1 MNLLR
6 EIAKVAKDNPELRT
20 DLLPLIEK
28 YAFYAQSIRDTAEGK
43 EILTTILRKLI
54 VDDYVPA
61 IATAVGDTFHT
72 YEPTGKENSVNFA
85 AFLQSRGGKVI
96 KVQAVSNEG
105 FPLFPRW
112 LNRALLNMGD
122 WGLQYVVK
130 PLSRPQHIFQALGG
144 YKGYKEK
151 HSDVNKPIKVW
162 AAALERVRQE
172 GKDAWSWFT
181 FDPQDVAEKIDIEF
195 KKFMQEER
203 AVQMFRDQAQTILSQ
218 DKNLKAILNAILK
231 VFIKAIKDS
240 ESTIVAN
247 FESRQKKAFLGQL
260 LQMVLRGRPT
270 DLTQE
275 TLIPAV
281 VSGIS
286 GTESQIKK
294 QIGEA
299 ISAPDI
305 KLVLESLRGINTGV
319 LLKDLQQSLIPS
331 VRAQLKPKYYG
342 AKNASLRKAII
353 RLAHTKSELRKDLLP
368 LVR

>member
-1 MNLLR
+1 MDLVR
-6 EIAKVAKDNPELRT
+6 EIAKIAKENPEFRA
-20 DLLPLIEK
+20 DLVPLLEK
-28 YAFYAQSIRDTAEGK
+28 FAFYAQSIRDTSEGK

-54 VDDYVPA
+54 VDDYAPA
-61 IATAVGDTFHT
+61 IANAVGSTFHT
-72 YEPTGKENSVNFA
+72 YEPTGKENAANFQ
-85 AFLQSRGGKVI
+85 AFLKSRGNMVV

-130 PLSRPQHIFQALGG
+130 PLARPQHIFQALRG
-144 YKGYKEK
+144 YKDQKRD
-151 HSDVNKPIKVW
+151 SVNKPIKTW
-162 AAALERVRQE
+162 AAALERVRRE

-181 FDPQDVAEKIDIEF
+181 FDPKDVAEKIDIEF

-203 AVQMFRDQAQTILSQ
+203 AAQMFRDQAQAILSQ

-231 VFIKAIKDS
+231 VFIKAVKDS

-247 FESRQKKAFLGQL
+247 FEARTKKAFLGQI
-260 LQMVLRGRPT
+260 LQVVLRGKPT

-286 GTESQIKK
+286 DTESQIKK
-294 QIGEA
+294 QVGEA

-305 KLVLESLRGINTGV
+305 KLVLDSLKGINIGV
-319 LLKDLQQSLIPS
+319 LLKDLKHHLIPS
-331 VRAQLKPKYYG
+331 VRARLKPKYYG
-342 AKNASLRKAII
+342 AKKASLRRSVI
-353 RLAHTKSELRKDLLP
+353 RLAHDRPELRKDLLP

>member
-1 MNLLR
+1 MDLVK
-6 EIAKVAKDNPELRT
+6 EIAKIAQANPELRA
-20 DLLPLIEK
+20 DLVPLIEK
-28 YAFYAQSIRDTAEGK
+28 YAFYAQSIRDTSEGK
-43 EILTTILRKLI
+43 EILTAILRKLI

-61 IATAVGDTFHT
+61 IATAVGSTFHT
-72 YEPTGKENSVNFA
+72 YEPTGKENAVNFA

-130 PLSRPQHIFQALGG
+130 PLARPQHIFQALGG
-144 YKGYKEK
+144 YAGKKRGG
-151 HSDVNKPIKVW
+151 VNKPIKTW
-162 AAALERVRQE
+162 AAALERVRRE
-172 GKDAWSWFT
+172 GKDAWTWFT

-203 AVQMFRDQAQTILSQ
+203 AAQRVRDQAQAVLSQ

-231 VFIKAIKDS
+231 VFIKAVKDS

-247 FESRQKKAFLGQL
+247 FDSRTKRAFLGQL
-260 LQMVLRGRPT
+260 LQLVLRGRPT
-270 DLTQE
+270 NLTQE

-286 GTESQIKK
+286 DTESQIKK
-294 QIGEA
+294 QVGEA

-305 KLVLESLRGINTGV
+305 KVVLDSLKGINTGV
-319 LLKDLQQSLIPS
+319 LLKDLQRNLIPA

-342 AKNASLRKAII
+342 AKNASLRRAVI
-353 RLAHTKSELRKDLLP
+353 RLAHTKPELRKDLLP